1 MLDSIYHE
9 KKINLKLHFWLEMF
23 RVCHYVRSVVMDLVT

>member
-9 KKINLKLHFWLEMF
+9 KKINLKLLFGMKMLKF
-23 RVCHYVRSVVMDLVT
+23 CHYVHNTVKDIIT